1 MAEREHDKILLERII
16 RGDALAFDA
25 LYERYFNK
33 VYAFSLS
40 YLKNKEDA
48 EGAVQEVF
56 IILWRKREK
65 LNEIK
70 KLDAWLFTLTFN
82 QVRKTFR
89 LRSIERR
96 NMELY
101 SFLAEM
107 NDESVYNTLEFNDM
121 LENARS
127 LINTLT
133 PRQKNVLLLRSKEGL
148 TSSEIAKK
156 LGINKRTVENHLTSA
171 RSSLMALLKNENILP
186 FVLLWILVA

>member
-89 LRSIERR
+89 SRSIERR

-107 NDESVYNTLEFNDM
+107 NDESVYSTLEFNDM